1 MAEGGSPV
9 KAVLYAFGANF
20 GISIA
25 KGVAFL
31 YTGSSS
37 MLAETIH
44 SIADTGNQL
53 LLLLGI
59 HRAKRLPDKEH
70 PLGYGKASYFWSFIV
85 AILLFSIGGL
95 FSLYEGWHKL
105 HNTEPLRQAWVALVV
120 LGVSIILEA
129 FSMLGCVREIN
140 KMRSNR
146 TLWQW
151 LYQSRNAE
159 LVVVFGEDLAALV
172 GLLIAFCFVAIASV
186 TGNPFYDALGS
197 MCIGVLLIVV
207 ATFVG
212 IRVQSLLLG
221 RSADPDIAQA
231 IEQFISADPDIETVF
246 NVITLQMGQKIML
259 AAKIL
264 MRPDLTVTNASNK
277 INTLETKLKDRFPE
291 IGWCFIEP
299 DNTD

>member
-1 MAEGGSPV
+1 MAGAGSPV

-25 KGVAFL
+25 KGIAYF

-44 SIADTGNQL
+44 SLADTGNQL
-53 LLLLGI
+53 LLLLGL

-105 HNTEPLRQAWVALVV
+105 HNTEPLRQAWVALLV
-120 LGVSIILEA
+120 LGISIILEA
-129 FSMLGCVREIN
+129 FSTLGCVREIN
-140 KMRSNR
+140 KMRGNR

-151 LYQSRNAE
+151 LHQSRNAE

-172 GLLIAFCFVAIASV
+172 GLFIAFCFVAIAAL

-197 MCIGVLLIVV
+197 ICIGVLLIIV

-212 IRVQSLLLG
+212 IRVQALLLG
-221 RSADPDIAQA
+221 RSADPDIEHA
-231 IEQFISADPDIETVF
+231 IEEFIVADQDIETVF
-246 NVITLQMGQKIML
+246 NVITLQMGEKVML

-264 MRPDLTVTNASNK
+264 MRHDLTVDSASKK
-277 INTLETKLKDRFPE
+277 INTLEERIKARFPE

-299 DNTD
+299 DHTD

>member
-1 MAEGGSPV
+1 MAAAGSPV
-9 KAVLYAFGANF
+9 KAVLYGFGANF
-20 GISIA
+20 GIAIA
-25 KGVAFL
+25 KGVAFI

-44 SIADTGNQL
+44 SFADTGNQL
-53 LLLLGI
+53 LLLLGL
-59 HRAKRLPDKEH
+59 HRSKRPPDKEH

-85 AILLFSIGGL
+85 AILLFTVGGV

-105 HNTEPLRQAWVALVV
+105 DSEQPLSQVWVALVV
-120 LGVSIILEA
+120 LGVSILLEA
-129 FSMLGCVREIN
+129 FSMRGCLVEIN
-140 KMRSNR
+140 KMRGKR

-151 LYQSRNAE
+151 LHQSRNAE

-172 GLLIAFCFVAIASV
+172 GLVIAFCFVALAAL

-212 IRVQSLLLG
+212 IRIQALLLG
-221 RSADPDIAQA
+221 RSADPDVVEAIAEL
-231 IEQFISADPDIETVF
+231 IGADQDINEVF
-246 NVITLQMGQKIML
+246 NVITLQMGEKVVL
-259 AAKIL
+259 AAKIG
-264 MRPDLTVTNASNK
+264 MRPDLTVTGACRK
-277 INTLETKLKDRFPE
+277 INALERNLKDKFPE

-299 DNTD
+299 DYLD